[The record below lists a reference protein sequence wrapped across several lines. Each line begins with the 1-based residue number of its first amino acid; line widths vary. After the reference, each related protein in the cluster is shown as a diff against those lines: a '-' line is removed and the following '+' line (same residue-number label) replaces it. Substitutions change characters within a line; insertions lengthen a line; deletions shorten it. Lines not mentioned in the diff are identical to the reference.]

1 MINPMVAR
9 LVRDP
14 FDREGW
20 LFELKWDGFRAI
32 AQTDGQGA
40 AESDLGHVRAFPLSS
55 DDTMRLRSSVS
66 GSGV

>member
-1 MINPMVAR
+1 VITPMVAR

-32 AQTDGQGA
+32 AETDHSGD
-40 AESDLGHVRAFPLSS
+40 STRANTTIS
-55 DDTMRLRSSVS
+55 
-66 GSGV
+66 